1 MPMNSA
7 QLAELVIRARHKAP
21 PDAARRILSP
31 AVADPAPQG
40 STSLGGL
47 LARHAPRQQPLA
59 AGPCHPLAAD
69 HHPTQG
75 LAAAGPIVGMPT
87 TRGGPT
93 ASACPTGECRY
104 MMLLAAIAAWSLLAF
119 GFLLFVVQLVAHE
132 IGFWIG
138 RRRAGG
144 GNIASEGVGV
154 LVTGTGR
161 RMPPRRLS

>member
-1 MPMNSA
+1 MQLGEYSHLLWQIRRRRA
-7 QLAELVIRARHKAP
+7 QHLWKDCWRVTLPGSNRTLQVRATRW
-21 PDAARRILSP
+21 RLITILP
-31 AVADPAPQG
+31 K
-40 STSLGGL
+40 
-47 LARHAPRQQPLA
+47 
-59 AGPCHPLAAD
+59 
-69 HHPTQG
+69 G
-75 LAAAGPIVGMPT
+75 LAAAGPLVGMPT
-87 TRGGPT
+87 TGGGPT
-93 ASACPTGECRY
+93 TSACPTGECRY
-104 MMLLAAIAAWSLLAF
+104 MMLLAAIAASSLLAF